1 MLDNVLVKKFVLRFS
16 VLLLIIFGMIM
27 TMDKLMTGMY
37 SLDFPNK
44 KNKWF
49 TLKNHNKI
57 VAELGTKHFDLY
69 LNVQKEKYL
78 SFIVFT
84 QGSICKTIFI
94 EQPMVSYMKF
104 KQLPFLDQSLEI
116 PTLNTDPKEF
126 CKNSSGSH
134 FKLKDMDSVKT
145 VKKSFKRFNTDAEI
159 DHFIK
164 TVNSKKSK
172 KDLKEET
179 VTVDVIEMTVHKI

>member
-1 MLDNVLVKKFVLRFS
+1 MLDNVLIKKFILRFS
-16 VLLLIIFGMIM
+16 VLLLIICGMLV
-27 TMDKLMTGMY
+27 TMDKLMTGMHT
-37 SLDFPNK
+37 LDFPNK

-49 TLKNHNKI
+49 TLKNHTKI

-69 LNVQKEKYL
+69 LNVSKEKYM

-84 QGSICKTIFI
+84 QGNICKTIFI

-104 KQLPFLDQSLEI
+104 KKLPFLDQSLEI
-116 PTLNTDPKEF
+116 PTLNEDPKEF

-134 FKLKDMDSVKT
+134 FKLKNMDAVKT
-145 VKKSFKRFNTDAEI
+145 VKKSFKRFNSDAEI
-159 DHFIK
+159 DNFIK

-172 KDLKEET
+172 EDLRKET
-179 VTVDVIEMTVHKI
+179 VTVDVIEMTLHKI